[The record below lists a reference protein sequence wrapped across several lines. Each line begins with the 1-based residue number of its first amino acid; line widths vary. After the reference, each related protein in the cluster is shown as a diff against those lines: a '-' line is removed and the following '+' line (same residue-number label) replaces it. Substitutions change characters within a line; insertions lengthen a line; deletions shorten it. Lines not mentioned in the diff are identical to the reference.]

1 MVRRRLSAVGRFV
14 AFVSFV
20 VPFSTADEKV
30 LVAPNHAPQMKE
42 GLALFKNRVG
52 SILKTHCLAC
62 HGGEAIKGD
71 FDLSSREKLLASG
84 YVELAKAAE
93 SHFIAVIKHES
104 DPFMPKDAEKL
115 KRDDIEAIAKWIDLG
130 APYDQPLVDSDVR
143 DAGVSPFTDEER
155 NFWSFRPLL
164 PQVPPEAN
172 HPWIKTP
179 IDQFVLEKLNSKGI
193 KPNPMTDRRH
203 LIRRAYFDLTG
214 IPPSPDEVEAFVKS
228 TDSDAYSKLIDK
240 LLQSPQYGERWARH
254 WMDLAR
260 FGESHG
266 YEQDTDRLTAYHYRD
281 FLIKALNADIPYD
294 RFVRWQI
301 AGDELEPENPLALMA
316 TGFLGAGV
324 FPTQLTEKEFESSR
338 YDELDDIVS
347 TLGTTV
353 LGLSIGCARCH
364 AHKFDPIPALDYYR
378 MAANFTTTIRSEV
391 ELDLEPEINQQ
402 RQAEYERQ
410 LAKATESLQ
419 AYEATELPS
428 VSNEL
433 LNRFKSDSSAIDA
446 WDDFKSAD
454 ITSPKKKFTLQSD
467 RSWLVTDVADTKD
480 TVTFV
485 GVPGSSP
492 IQSLRLE
499 ALRDKKLPKGGA
511 GRAKD
516 GHLFIGE
523 LKVRIIGN
531 DKKLRKISPIAN
543 GLVSN
548 ETATANDLIQRLSDN
563 DRATGWE
570 VVAKDMASDQSL
582 VLHFTKPLELGEGEK
597 LQVEIVPGTAEDT
610 GSVGRFRISTTNRSN
625 LLPVIGSSGLN
636 VDIRKALAQL
646 TEKFDRGSKEFK
658 VAKDWIAERIPQYR
672 QLIERLQ
679 KLDEKKTGIILTK
692 VQINTEGMP
701 RMPHL
706 ADGRGFPHFYPDTY
720 FLNRGDVSQKRDKV
734 DAGFLRVLMRN
745 DRQQKDW
752 EIAKPEGWD
761 RTSYRRTSLANWLTD
776 PQDGAGHLAAR
787 VIVNRL
793 WQHHFGVG
801 IVPTASDFGKQGDQP
816 THAELLDWLAVD
828 LIQNGWK
835 LKRMHR
841 LMMTSSVYMQSSDVS
856 GTKNGEGRL
865 KADRENQL
873 FWRFNPRRL
882 EAEAIR
888 DSLLA
893 VSGQLDTTMFGPGT
907 LDPNMKRRSIYFQ
920 IKRSQLIPMMVLFD
934 WPEHQVSIGTRS
946 RTTIAPQAL
955 AFMNSPQCRVYAQ
968 ALADRVRSDSAEA
981 SIHNTYRQ
989 VLGRKPKDTELKLAL
1004 AFLEKQA
1011 SEYAANQLEKGRE
1024 RALVDLCQTVLS
1036 MNEFV
1041 YVE

>member
-1 MVRRRLSAVGRFV
+1 MFRRRLSAVGRFV
-14 AFVSFV
+14 ALVSSV
-20 VPFSTADEKV
+20 VPFSAAEEKV
-30 LVAPNHAPQMKE
+30 AIAPNHAAQMKE
-42 GLALFKNRVG
+42 GLDLFKSRVG
-52 SILKTHCLAC
+52 SILKTHCLGC

-93 SHFIAVIKHES
+93 SHLVAVIKHES
-104 DPFMPKDAEKL
+104 DPVMPKDADKL
-115 KRDDIEAIAKWIDLG
+115 KSDDIEALAKWIDLG
-130 APYDQPLVDSDVR
+130 APYDQPLAASDVR

-164 PQVPPEAN
+164 PQVTPAAN
-172 HPWIKTP
+172 NAWVKTP
-179 IDQFVLEKLNSKGI
+179 IDQFVLEKLNSRGI
-193 KPNPMTDRRH
+193 APNPVTDRRH
-203 LIRRAYFDLTG
+203 LIRRAYFDLIG
-214 IPPSPDEVEAFVKS
+214 MPPSPDEVEAFVNS
-228 TDSDAYSKLIDK
+228 TDPDAYSKLIDK
-240 LLQSPQYGERWARH
+240 LLESPQYGERWARH

-294 RFVRWQI
+294 RFVRWQV

-316 TGFLGAGV
+316 TGFMGAGV

-347 TLGTTV
+347 TLGTTF

-391 ELDLEPEINQQ
+391 ELDLEPEINRQ
-402 RQAEYERQ
+402 RQAEYEQQ
-410 LAKATESLQ
+410 LAKATKSLQ
-419 AYEATELPS
+419 DYEATRLQS
-428 VSNEL
+428 VSEEL
-433 LNRFKSDSSAIDA
+433 LNRFISDSSAIDA
-446 WDDFKSAD
+446 WDDLKSAD

-485 GVPGSSP
+485 GEPGSLQ
-492 IQSLRLE
+492 IRSLRLE

-523 LKVRIIGN
+523 LKVRIVGK
-531 DKKLRKISPIAN
+531 DKKVRPISRIAN
-543 GLVSN
+543 GLASN
-548 ETATANDLIQRLSDN
+548 KTATASQLIQHLSDN

-570 VVAKDMASDQSL
+570 VVANDIASDQSL
-582 VLHFTKPLELGEGEK
+582 VLHFNEPLELGEGEK
-597 LQVEIVPGTAEDT
+597 LQIEIVPGTAEDT
-610 GSVGRFRISTTNRSN
+610 GSVGRFRISTTNQSN
-625 LLPVIGSSGLN
+625 LSPVIGSSGLN
-636 VDIRKALAQL
+636 VDIRKALARL
-646 TEKFDRGSKEFK
+646 TDKFDRGSNEFK
-658 VAKDWIAERIPQYR
+658 VAKDWIADRIPEYR
-672 QLIERLQ
+672 RLIDTLQ
-679 KLDEKKTGIILTK
+679 KLDKKKTGIILTK

-701 RMPHL
+701 HIPHL
-706 ADGRGFPHFYPDTY
+706 ADGRGFPHFYSDTY
-720 FLNRGDVSQKRDKV
+720 LLNRGDVSQKRDKV
-734 DAGFLRVLMRN
+734 DASFLRVLMRN
-745 DRQQKDW
+745 DRQEKDW
-752 EIAKPEGWD
+752 EVAKPEGWD

-776 PQDGAGHLAAR
+776 PKDGAGHLAAR

-801 IVPTASDFGKQGDQP
+801 IVPTASDFGKQGDKP
-816 THAELLDWLAVD
+816 THPELLDWLAVD

-835 LKRMHR
+835 FKRMHR
-841 LMMTSSVYMQSSDVS
+841 LMMTSSAYMQSSDVG
-856 GTKNGEGRL
+856 GTKNGEDRL

-873 FWRFNPRRL
+873 LWRFNPRRL

-907 LDPNMKRRSIYFQ
+907 LDPNMKRRSIYFR

-968 ALADRVRSDSAEA
+968 ALADRVRSA
-981 SIHNTYRQ
+981 STEESIQNAYRR
-989 VLGRKPKDTELKLAL
+989 VLGRRSTDAEMKLAI
-1004 AFLEKQA
+1004 AFVKEQT
-1011 SEYAANQLEKGRE
+1011 SVYAANEPEKGGE
-1024 RALVDLCQTVLS
+1024 MALVDLCQTILS